1 MNVFTPR
8 SRHQPWVWQV
18 TGLCFIL
25 GLLLAGSLQT
35 VRNINRSGGASTGRV
50 GFPIRQPTASDVKE
64 TKKLQDEIAK
74 VREEKTKL
82 EETLAKGDGLAKTL
96 NEELQKTKLLAGLT
110 EVRGPG
116 IVMILE
122 DSKKGPPSNRQ
133 FEKPNYIIHDYTLQ
147 QAINELNASGA
158 EAISINGQR
167 IISRTPVRCV
177 GPTAIVNDVRT
188 ASPFEIKA
196 IGNPD
201 TLWGGLNL
209 PDGYVDTMF
218 RTYDPD
224 MCHME
229 KRKALV
235 IDAYTGSTEIR
246 YAKAADKTDHTERA
260 QKADKKDDA
269 AEGGTGA
276 ARNQSGQTSADMRS
290 QSQVATAR
298 GAARHDH

>member
-1 MNVFTPR
+1 
-8 SRHQPWVWQV
+8 
-18 TGLCFIL
+18 
-25 GLLLAGSLQT
+25 
-35 VRNINRSGGASTGRV
+35 
-50 GFPIRQPTASDVKE
+50 
-64 TKKLQDEIAK
+64 
-74 VREEKTKL
+74 VREEKTRL
-82 EETLAKGDGLAKTL
+82 EETLAKGNGLAKTL

-116 IVMILE
+116 IVMVLQ

-188 ASPFEIKA
+188 ASPFEIRA

-209 PDGYVDTMF
+209 PDGYIDTMF
-218 RTYDPD
+218 RAYDPE

-229 KRKALV
+229 KRKSIV

-246 YAKAADKTDHTERA
+246 YAKAVDKTDRSEGA
-260 QKADKKDDA
+260 QKAEKKDDSTRSGA
-269 AEGGTGA
+269 DA
-276 ARNQSGQTSADMRS
+276 ARNQSERVSVVPRADE
-290 QSQVATAR
+290 QIAAAR
-298 GAARHDH
+298 GAAAGRTGR